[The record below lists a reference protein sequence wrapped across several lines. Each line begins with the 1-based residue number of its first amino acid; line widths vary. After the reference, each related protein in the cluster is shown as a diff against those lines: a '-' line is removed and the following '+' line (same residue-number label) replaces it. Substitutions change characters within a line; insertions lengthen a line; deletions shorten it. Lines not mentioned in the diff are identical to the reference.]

1 MLHQPVLRAEHAL
14 LSASLSDAERHL
26 TVERREGIE
35 SHRLR
40 VFDVVVDRDL
50 AVSLR
55 GQHSDAVI
63 GRARN
68 LPVNVNNSYHRKGFN
83 RSHLKVDVIVLQ
95 GDEFLDS
102 LLGVLN
108 HLRKVVPTGEER

>member
-26 TVERREGIE
+26 IVERREGIE

-40 VFDVVVDRDL
+40 VFDVVVD
-50 AVSLR
+50 
-55 GQHSDAVI
+55 AVI

-68 LPVNVNNSYHRKGFN
+68 LPVSVNNSYHRKGFN